1 MIVLTR
7 LDGKEIVVGGDHI
20 LYVESTPDT
29 VLTLTTGTHLMV
41 KESVEEVVNRVVAFR
56 HRILVGG
63 PAVGPPESGA
73 GAAADT
79 AVT

>member
-7 LDGKEIVVGGDHI
+7 LDGREIVVGGDHI

-41 KESVEEVVNRVVAFR
+41 KESVAEVVDRVVAFR
-56 HRILVGG
+56 RRILAGPLVGER
-63 PAVGPPESGA
+63 PTESGA
-73 GAAADT
+73 EATAAPD
-79 AVT
+79 V